1 MIYDPGPAYH
11 KLTMTLTGFQ
21 NRALVAF
28 SCVVAFIASLGLRAD
43 AAPPANDYF
52 TNAISLA
59 GIISVLATNVG
70 ATAELGE
77 PAHADEPAARS
88 IWWKWSPTLAASYSI
103 VTTNNLATNGLKL
116 DTTLGVYTGNSVS
129 KLTRVVANDDTDFGE
144 FGATWSRAVFRA
156 YPGETFFIAVDTIGA
171 SGSFRLSINLAGPIA
186 QPWQAIDLLGEPL
199 QSSTFIG
206 QVVMVDFWETI
217 CGACIEELPDLIRV
231 QNALRPRGFTF
242 VGLSGDRDPAV
253 VREYVAESPINYPIA
268 MQNPSVETILAG
280 GSVGYPTKILLD
292 PEGRIVGQYLGG
304 HPEAYYRSII
314 EPLLRPSPPVRLNVV
329 RAQDSVRLSWP
340 GWQSGY
346 RIETSS
352 DLFGR
357 QWSSNGIRPVIS
369 NNQYNLTLP
378 ASPPAQFF
386 RLAKP

>member
-1 MIYDPGPAYH
+1 MIYGVGRTNH
-11 KLTMTLTGFQ
+11 ISSMTLIGFQ
-21 NRALVAF
+21 RGLGVALV
-28 SCVVAFIASLGLRAD
+28 CGVAFIASLVSRAD
-43 AAPPANDYF
+43 AAPPANDHF
-52 TNAISLA
+52 TNAIPLS
-59 GIISVLATNVG
+59 GIVSVLATNVG

-116 DTTLGVYTGNSVS
+116 DTTLAVYTGNLVG

-156 YPGETFFIAVDTIGA
+156 YPGETFFIAVDNIGA
-171 SGSFRLSINLAGPIA
+171 SGSFRLNINLAGPIA
-186 QPWQAIDLLGEPL
+186 QPWQATDLFGEPL

-217 CGACIEELPDLIRV
+217 CGACVEELPDLIRV

-242 VGLSGDRDPAV
+242 VGLSGDHDPAV
-253 VREYVAESPINYPIA
+253 VRDYVGDSSINYPIA
-268 MQNPSVETILAG
+268 MKNSSVETILAG
-280 GSVGYPTKILLD
+280 GPVGYPTKILLD
-292 PEGRIVGQYLGG
+292 PEGRIVGLYLGG

-314 EPLLRPSPPVRLNVV
+314 EPLLRPSPPVRLSVV
-329 RAQDSVRLSWP
+329 RAQGSVRLSWP

-346 RIETSS
+346 RIETSP
-352 DLFGR
+352 DLSGR
-357 QWSSNGIRPVIS
+357 LWSSNGIRPTIS

-378 ASPPAQFF
+378 ASQPAQFF

>member
-1 MIYDPGPAYH
+1 
-11 KLTMTLTGFQ
+11 MTLIGFQ
-21 NRALVAF
+21 NRALFALICGVAF
-28 SCVVAFIASLGLRAD
+28 ASSLALRVD
-43 AAPPANDYF
+43 AAPPANDHF
-52 TNAISLA
+52 TNAISIT
-59 GIISVLATNVG
+59 GIISVIATNVG

-103 VTTNNLATNGLKL
+103 VTTTNLAANGLKL
-116 DTTLGVYTGNSVS
+116 DTTLAVYTGNSVN

-144 FGATWSRAVFRA
+144 FGATWSRAVLRA
-156 YPGETFFIAVDTIGA
+156 YPGETFFIAVDSIGA
-171 SGSFRLSINLAGPIA
+171 SGSFRLSINLAGLIA
-186 QPWQAIDLLGEPL
+186 QPWQATDLLGEAL
-199 QSSTFIG
+199 QSSTFVG

-217 CGACIEELPDLIRV
+217 CGACVEELPDLIRV
-231 QNALRPRGFTF
+231 QNALGPRGFTF
-242 VGLSGDRDPAV
+242 VGLSGDHDPAV
-253 VREYVAESPINYPIA
+253 VREYVAENPINYPIA
-268 MQNPSVETILAG
+268 MKNPSVETILAG

-292 PEGRIVGQYLGG
+292 PDGRIVGQYLGG

-314 EPLLRPSPPVRLNVV
+314 EPLLRPSPPVRLSVV
-329 RAQDSVRLSWP
+329 RAQGSVRLSWP
-340 GWQSGY
+340 SWQSGY

-357 QWSSNGIRPVIS
+357 LWSSNGVRPTIS